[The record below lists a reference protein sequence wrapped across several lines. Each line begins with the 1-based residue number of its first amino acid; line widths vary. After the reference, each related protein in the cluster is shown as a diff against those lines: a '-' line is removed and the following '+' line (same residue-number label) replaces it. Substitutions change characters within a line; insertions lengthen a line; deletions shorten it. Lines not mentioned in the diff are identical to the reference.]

1 MKKSPVEVL
10 KEDEITSAAEGSLQF
25 GDNNL
30 RGGNEKWC
38 KAHMARES
46 IKHEACL
53 GVPYYCSPSHPL
65 ETKWSEVP
73 F

>member
-53 GVPYYCSPSHPL
+53 GVLLLPLPSPGDKV
-65 ETKWSEVP
+65 E
-73 F
+73 